1 MAKKQTKK
9 EATAEGKIPLAWVED
24 QGLITVENPKK
35 LTAKEYIEQEYPALV
50 RSPDNMPALLM
61 AILTEIV
68 KGRLEHE

>member
-9 EATAEGKIPLAWVED
+9 EATAEGKIPLAWVEG
-24 QGLITVENPKK
+24 QGLITLDKPKK